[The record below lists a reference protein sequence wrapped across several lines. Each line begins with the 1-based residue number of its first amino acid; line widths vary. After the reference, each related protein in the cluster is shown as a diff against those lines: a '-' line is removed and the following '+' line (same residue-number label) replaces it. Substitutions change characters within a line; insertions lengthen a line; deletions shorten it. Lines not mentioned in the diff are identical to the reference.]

1 MCIFSISG
9 ILTGGFGAQKKDHVY
24 KRPTQSANSIF
35 QKTFE
40 NFSHG
45 VFGLVGSNL

>member
-1 MCIFSISG
+1 MWIILYLEFS
-9 ILTGGFGAQKKDHVY
+9 LVDFGANKKDHVY
-24 KRPTQSANSIF
+24 KRPPQSTNFIF
-35 QKTFE
+35 QKAFE